1 MKFFKKNQVII
12 SVIAL
17 MLMAAGYLNFTN
29 NGSNFNKTAETGSLI
44 DSEQMAAIG
53 DAQLVSTNPAEA
65 NEIKDESL
73 NVTVENIK
81 KNEIDSNED
90 SNKDNNKEADNKQ
103 ENNTIETNSKTVTT
117 SEYFTESRL
126 EREKMYSQ
134 MLESYQTILESSEI
148 SDAQKEVSQTE
159 INKINNTKNAIMIAE
174 NLLKTKDI
182 EDIILLVND
191 KSINVVV
198 KTDKLSQDKVAQIQ
212 NIVSRE
218 MNAEIDN
225 IHITEYK

>member
-1 MKFFKKNQVII
+1 
-12 SVIAL
+12 
-17 MLMAAGYLNFTN
+17 
-29 NGSNFNKTAETGSLI
+29 
-44 DSEQMAAIG
+44 
-53 DAQLVSTNPAEA
+53 
-65 NEIKDESL
+65 
-73 NVTVENIK
+73 
-81 KNEIDSNED
+81 
-90 SNKDNNKEADNKQ
+90 
-103 ENNTIETNSKTVTT
+103 
-117 SEYFTESRL
+117 
-126 EREKMYSQ
+126 

>member
-1 MKFFKKNQVII
+1 MKNLKRNQFIV
-12 SVIAL
+12 VVLAL
-17 MLMAAGYLNFTN
+17 MLITAGYLNFISRNEANTQ
-29 NGSNFNKTAETGSLI
+29 TAGIIEETALA
-44 DSEQMAAIG
+44 EIG
-53 DAQLVSTNPAEA
+53 DATLVSSNAVQ
-65 NEIKDESL
+65 S
-73 NVTVENIK
+73 ENI
-81 KNEIDSNED
+81 NEEMV
-90 SNKDNNKEADNKQ
+90 E
-103 ENNTIETNSKTVTT
+103 NTIETQENTSIETT
-117 SEYFTESRL
+117 QNTIENDYFASSRL

-134 MLESYQTILESSEI
+134 MLDSYQTILESSEI

-225 IHITEYK
+225 IHIAEYK

>member
-1 MKFFKKNQVII
+1 MRILKRNQFIV
-12 SVIAL
+12 VVLAL
-17 MLMAAGYLNFTN
+17 MLITAGYLNFISRNEENTQ
-29 NGSNFNKTAETGSLI
+29 TAGFIEETALA
-44 DSEQMAAIG
+44 EIG
-53 DAQLVSTNPAEA
+53 DATLVSSNAVQSENTNEEMIE
-65 NEIKDESL
+65 N
-73 NVTVENIK
+73 TVE
-81 KNEIDSNED
+81 
-90 SNKDNNKEADNKQ
+90 AQ
-103 ENNTIETNSKTVTT
+103 ENVSIETTQNTIEND
-117 SEYFTESRL
+117 YFASSRL

-159 INKINNTKNAIMIAE
+159 NYKINNTKNAIMIAE

>member
-1 MKFFKKNQVII
+1 MRILKRNQFIV
-12 SVIAL
+12 VVLAL
-17 MLMAAGYLNFTN
+17 MLITAGYLNFISRNEENTQ
-29 NGSNFNKTAETGSLI
+29 TAGIIEETALA
-44 DSEQMAAIG
+44 EIG
-53 DAQLVSTNPAEA
+53 DATLVSSNAVQSENTNEEMIE
-65 NEIKDESL
+65 N
-73 NVTVENIK
+73 TVE
-81 KNEIDSNED
+81 
-90 SNKDNNKEADNKQ
+90 AQ
-103 ENNTIETNSKTVTT
+103 ENVSIETTQNTIEND
-117 SEYFTESRL
+117 YFASSRL

>member
-1 MKFFKKNQVII
+1 MKILKRNQFIV
-12 SVIAL
+12 VVLAL
-17 MLMAAGYLNFTN
+17 MLITAGYLNFISRNEANTQ
-29 NGSNFNKTAETGSLI
+29 TAGIIEETALA
-44 DSEQMAAIG
+44 EIG
-53 DAQLVSTNPAEA
+53 DATLVSSNAVQNENTNE
-65 NEIKDESL
+65 
-73 NVTVENIK
+73 VVE
-81 KNEIDSNED
+81 E
-90 SNKDNNKEADNKQ
+90 
-103 ENNTIETNSKTVTT
+103 NTIETQGNRNRETT
-117 SEYFTESRL
+117 QSTIENDYFASSRL

-134 MLESYQTILESSEI
+134 MIESYQTILESSEI

>member
-1 MKFFKKNQVII
+1 MRILKRNQFIV
-12 SVIAL
+12 VVLAL
-17 MLMAAGYLNFTN
+17 MLITAGYLNFISR
-29 NGSNFNKTAETGSLI
+29 NGENTQTAGFIEETALA
-44 DSEQMAAIG
+44 EIG
-53 DAQLVSTNPAEA
+53 DATLVSSNAVQSENTNEEMIE
-65 NEIKDESL
+65 N
-73 NVTVENIK
+73 TVE
-81 KNEIDSNED
+81 
-90 SNKDNNKEADNKQ
+90 AQ
-103 ENNTIETNSKTVTT
+103 ENVSIETTQNTIEND
-117 SEYFTESRL
+117 YFASSRL

>member
-1 MKFFKKNQVII
+1 MRILKRNQFIV
-12 SVIAL
+12 VVLAL
-17 MLMAAGYLNFTN
+17 MLITAGYLNFISRNVANTQ
-29 NGSNFNKTAETGSLI
+29 TAGIIEETALA
-44 DSEQMAAIG
+44 EIG
-53 DAQLVSTNPAEA
+53 DATLVSSNAVQNENTNE
-65 NEIKDESL
+65 
-73 NVTVENIK
+73 VVE
-81 KNEIDSNED
+81 E
-90 SNKDNNKEADNKQ
+90 
-103 ENNTIETNSKTVTT
+103 NTIETQGNINTETT
-117 SEYFTESRL
+117 QNTIENDYFASSRL

-134 MLESYQTILESSEI
+134 MIESYQTILESSEI

>member
-1 MKFFKKNQVII
+1 MRILKRNQFIV
-12 SVIAL
+12 VVLAL
-17 MLMAAGYLNFTN
+17 MLITAGYLNFISRNEENTQ
-29 NGSNFNKTAETGSLI
+29 TAGFIEETALA
-44 DSEQMAAIG
+44 EIG
-53 DAQLVSTNPAEA
+53 DATLVSSNAVQSENTNEEMIE
-65 NEIKDESL
+65 N
-73 NVTVENIK
+73 TVEA
-81 KNEIDSNED
+81 ED
-90 SNKDNNKEADNKQ
+90 NVSIETTQ
-103 ENNTIETNSKTVTT
+103 NTIEND
-117 SEYFTESRL
+117 YFASSRL

>member
-1 MKFFKKNQVII
+1 MRILKRNQFIV
-12 SVIAL
+12 VVLAL
-17 MLMAAGYLNFTN
+17 MLITAGYLNFISRNEANTQ
-29 NGSNFNKTAETGSLI
+29 TAGIIEETALA
-44 DSEQMAAIG
+44 EIG
-53 DAQLVSTNPAEA
+53 DATLVSSNAVQSENV
-65 NEIKDESL
+65 NEEMIE
-73 NVTVENIK
+73 NTVEV
-81 KNEIDSNED
+81 
-90 SNKDNNKEADNKQ
+90 Q
-103 ENNTIETNSKTVTT
+103 ENVSIETTQNTIEND
-117 SEYFTESRL
+117 YFASSRL

>member
-1 MKFFKKNQVII
+1 MRILKRNQFIV
-12 SVIAL
+12 VVLAL
-17 MLMAAGYLNFTN
+17 MLITAGYLNFISRNEENTQ
-29 NGSNFNKTAETGSLI
+29 TAGFIEETALA
-44 DSEQMAAIG
+44 EIG
-53 DAQLVSTNPAEA
+53 HATLVSSNAVQSENTNEEMIE
-65 NEIKDESL
+65 N
-73 NVTVENIK
+73 TVE
-81 KNEIDSNED
+81 
-90 SNKDNNKEADNKQ
+90 AQ
-103 ENNTIETNSKTVTT
+103 ENVSIETTQNTIEND
-117 SEYFTESRL
+117 YFASSRL

>member
-1 MKFFKKNQVII
+1 MKILKRNQFIV
-12 SVIAL
+12 VVLAL
-17 MLMAAGYLNFTN
+17 MLITAGYLNFISRNEANTQ
-29 NGSNFNKTAETGSLI
+29 TAGIIEETALA
-44 DSEQMAAIG
+44 EIG
-53 DAQLVSTNPAEA
+53 DATLVSSNAVQ
-65 NEIKDESL
+65 S
-73 NVTVENIK
+73 ENI
-81 KNEIDSNED
+81 NEEMV
-90 SNKDNNKEADNKQ
+90 E
-103 ENNTIETNSKTVTT
+103 NTIETQENTSIETT
-117 SEYFTESRL
+117 QNTIENDYFASSRL

-134 MLESYQTILESSEI
+134 MLDSYQTILESSEI

-225 IHITEYK
+225 IHIAEYK

>member
-1 MKFFKKNQVII
+1 MRILKRNQFIV
-12 SVIAL
+12 VVLAL
-17 MLMAAGYLNFTN
+17 MLITAGYLNFISRNEENTQ
-29 NGSNFNKTAETGSLI
+29 TAGIIEETALA
-44 DSEQMAAIG
+44 EIG
-53 DAQLVSTNPAEA
+53 DATLVSSNAVQSENV
-65 NEIKDESL
+65 NEEMIE
-73 NVTVENIK
+73 NTVEV
-81 KNEIDSNED
+81 
-90 SNKDNNKEADNKQ
+90 Q
-103 ENNTIETNSKTVTT
+103 ENVSIETTQNTIEND
-117 SEYFTESRL
+117 YFASSRL

>member
-1 MKFFKKNQVII
+1 MRILKRNQFIV
-12 SVIAL
+12 VVLAL
-17 MLMAAGYLNFTN
+17 MLITAGYLNFISRNEGNTQ
-29 NGSNFNKTAETGSLI
+29 TAGIIEETALA
-44 DSEQMAAIG
+44 EIG
-53 DAQLVSTNPAEA
+53 DAALVSSNAVQSENTNEEMIE
-65 NEIKDESL
+65 N
-73 NVTVENIK
+73 TVEA
-81 KNEIDSNED
+81 ED
-90 SNKDNNKEADNKQ
+90 NVSIETMQ
-103 ENNTIETNSKTVTT
+103 NTIEND
-117 SEYFTESRL
+117 YFDSSRL

>member
-1 MKFFKKNQVII
+1 MRILKRNQFIV
-12 SVIAL
+12 VVLAL
-17 MLMAAGYLNFTN
+17 MLITAGYLNFISRNEENTQ
-29 NGSNFNKTAETGSLI
+29 TAGFIEETAPA
-44 DSEQMAAIG
+44 EIG
-53 DAQLVSTNPAEA
+53 DATLVSSNAVQSENTNEEMIE
-65 NEIKDESL
+65 N
-73 NVTVENIK
+73 TVE
-81 KNEIDSNED
+81 
-90 SNKDNNKEADNKQ
+90 AQ
-103 ENNTIETNSKTVTT
+103 ENVSIETTQNTIEND
-117 SEYFTESRL
+117 YFASSRL

>member
-1 MKFFKKNQVII
+1 MILNENERIDDLGCKNLKIIQNKNWFCFGIDSVLLVNFAKNIKSNANVLDLGTGTGIIPILLSGKTNFKKA
-12 SVIAL
+12 IA
-17 MLMAAGYLNFTN
+17 
-29 NGSNFNKTAETGSLI
+29 
-44 DSEQMAAIG
+44 
-53 DAQLVSTNPAEA
+53 
-65 NEIKDESL
+65 
-73 NVTVENIK
+73 VEV
-81 KNEIDSNED
+81 
-90 SNKDNNKEADNKQ
+90 Q
-103 ENNTIETNSKTVTT
+103 ENVSIETTQNTIEND
-117 SEYFTESRL
+117 YFASSRL

>member
-1 MKFFKKNQVII
+1 MRILKRNQFIV
-12 SVIAL
+12 VVLAL
-17 MLMAAGYLNFTN
+17 MLITAGYLNFISRNEENTQ
-29 NGSNFNKTAETGSLI
+29 TAGIIEETALA
-44 DSEQMAAIG
+44 EIG
-53 DAQLVSTNPAEA
+53 DATLVSSNAVQSENTNEEMTE
-65 NEIKDESL
+65 N
-73 NVTVENIK
+73 TVEA
-81 KNEIDSNED
+81 ED
-90 SNKDNNKEADNKQ
+90 NVSIETTQ
-103 ENNTIETNSKTVTT
+103 NTIEND
-117 SEYFTESRL
+117 YFASSRL

>member
-1 MKFFKKNQVII
+1 MRILKRNQFIV
-12 SVIAL
+12 VVLAL
-17 MLMAAGYLNFTN
+17 MLITAGYLNFISRNEENTQ
-29 NGSNFNKTAETGSLI
+29 TAGIIEETALA
-44 DSEQMAAIG
+44 EIG
-53 DAQLVSTNPAEA
+53 DATLVSSNAVQSENTNEEMTE
-65 NEIKDESL
+65 N
-73 NVTVENIK
+73 TVEV
-81 KNEIDSNED
+81 ED
-90 SNKDNNKEADNKQ
+90 NVSIETTQ
-103 ENNTIETNSKTVTT
+103 NTIEND
-117 SEYFTESRL
+117 YFASSRL

>member
-1 MKFFKKNQVII
+1 
-12 SVIAL
+12 
-17 MLMAAGYLNFTN
+17 
-29 NGSNFNKTAETGSLI
+29 
-44 DSEQMAAIG
+44 
-53 DAQLVSTNPAEA
+53 
-65 NEIKDESL
+65 
-73 NVTVENIK
+73 
-81 KNEIDSNED
+81 
-90 SNKDNNKEADNKQ
+90 
-103 ENNTIETNSKTVTT
+103 
-117 SEYFTESRL
+117 
-126 EREKMYSQ
+126 MYSQ
-134 MLESYQTILESSEI
+134 MLDSYQTILESSEI

>member
-1 MKFFKKNQVII
+1 MRILKRNQFIV
-12 SVIAL
+12 VVLAL
-17 MLMAAGYLNFTN
+17 MLITAGYLNFISRNEENTQ
-29 NGSNFNKTAETGSLI
+29 TAGIIEETALA
-44 DSEQMAAIG
+44 EIG
-53 DAQLVSTNPAEA
+53 DATLVSSNAVQSENTNEEMTE
-65 NEIKDESL
+65 N
-73 NVTVENIK
+73 TVEA
-81 KNEIDSNED
+81 ED
-90 SNKDNNKEADNKQ
+90 NVSIETTQ
-103 ENNTIETNSKTVTT
+103 NTIEND
-117 SEYFTESRL
+117 YFASSRL
-126 EREKMYSQ
+126 GREKMYSQ

>member
-1 MKFFKKNQVII
+1 MKNLKRNQFIV
-12 SVIAL
+12 VVLAL
-17 MLMAAGYLNFTN
+17 MLITAGYLNFISRNEENTQ
-29 NGSNFNKTAETGSLI
+29 TAGIIEETALA
-44 DSEQMAAIG
+44 EIG
-53 DAQLVSTNPAEA
+53 DATLVSSNAVQSENTNEEMTE
-65 NEIKDESL
+65 N
-73 NVTVENIK
+73 TVEA
-81 KNEIDSNED
+81 ED
-90 SNKDNNKEADNKQ
+90 NVSIETTQ
-103 ENNTIETNSKTVTT
+103 NTIEND
-117 SEYFTESRL
+117 YFASSRL

>member
-1 MKFFKKNQVII
+1 MRILKRNQFIV
-12 SVIAL
+12 VVLAL
-17 MLMAAGYLNFTN
+17 MLITAGYLNFISRNEENTQ
-29 NGSNFNKTAETGSLI
+29 TAGIIEETALA
-44 DSEQMAAIG
+44 EIG
-53 DAQLVSTNPAEA
+53 DATLVSSNAVQSENV
-65 NEIKDESL
+65 NEEMIE
-73 NVTVENIK
+73 NTVK
-81 KNEIDSNED
+81 V
-90 SNKDNNKEADNKQ
+90 Q
-103 ENNTIETNSKTVTT
+103 ENVSIETTQNTIEND
-117 SEYFTESRL
+117 YFASSRL

>member
-1 MKFFKKNQVII
+1 MRILKRNQFIV
-12 SVIAL
+12 VVLAL
-17 MLMAAGYLNFTN
+17 MLITAGYLNFISRNEENTQ
-29 NGSNFNKTAETGSLI
+29 TAGFIEETALA
-44 DSEQMAAIG
+44 EIG
-53 DAQLVSTNPAEA
+53 DATLVSSNAVQSENTNEEMIENTAEA
-65 NEIKDESL
+65 
-73 NVTVENIK
+73 
-81 KNEIDSNED
+81 
-90 SNKDNNKEADNKQ
+90 Q
-103 ENNTIETNSKTVTT
+103 ENVSIETTQNTIEND
-117 SEYFTESRL
+117 YFASSRL

>member
-1 MKFFKKNQVII
+1 MRILKRNQFIV
-12 SVIAL
+12 VVLAL
-17 MLMAAGYLNFTN
+17 MLITAGYLNFISRNEENTQ
-29 NGSNFNKTAETGSLI
+29 TAGFIEETAL
-44 DSEQMAAIG
+44 ANIG
-53 DAQLVSTNPAEA
+53 DATLVSSNAVQSENTNEEMIE
-65 NEIKDESL
+65 N
-73 NVTVENIK
+73 TVE
-81 KNEIDSNED
+81 
-90 SNKDNNKEADNKQ
+90 AQ
-103 ENNTIETNSKTVTT
+103 ENVSIETTQNTIEND
-117 SEYFTESRL
+117 YFASSRL

>member
-1 MKFFKKNQVII
+1 MKNLKRNQFIV
-12 SVIAL
+12 VVLAL
-17 MLMAAGYLNFTN
+17 MLITAGYLNFISRNEANTQ
-29 NGSNFNKTAETGSLI
+29 TAGIIEETALA
-44 DSEQMAAIG
+44 EIG
-53 DAQLVSTNPAEA
+53 DATLVSSNAVQ
-65 NEIKDESL
+65 S
-73 NVTVENIK
+73 ENI
-81 KNEIDSNED
+81 NEEMV
-90 SNKDNNKEADNKQ
+90 E
-103 ENNTIETNSKTVTT
+103 NTIETQENTSIETT
-117 SEYFTESRL
+117 QNTIENDYFASSRL

-134 MLESYQTILESSEI
+134 MLDSYQTILESSEI

-212 NIVSRE
+212 NVVSRE

>member
-1 MKFFKKNQVII
+1 MKILKRNQFIV
-12 SVIAL
+12 VVLAL
-17 MLMAAGYLNFTN
+17 MLITAGYLNFISRNEANTQ
-29 NGSNFNKTAETGSLI
+29 TAGIIEETALA
-44 DSEQMAAIG
+44 EIG
-53 DAQLVSTNPAEA
+53 DATLVSSNAVQ
-65 NEIKDESL
+65 S
-73 NVTVENIK
+73 ENI
-81 KNEIDSNED
+81 NEEMV
-90 SNKDNNKEADNKQ
+90 E
-103 ENNTIETNSKTVTT
+103 NTIETQENTSIETT
-117 SEYFTESRL
+117 QNTIENDYFASSRL

-134 MLESYQTILESSEI
+134 MLDSYQTILESSEI

>member
-1 MKFFKKNQVII
+1 MKLLKKNQIVIY
-12 SVIAL
+12 VIAL
-17 MLMAAGYLNFTN
+17 MLMAVAYLNYTTN
-29 NGSNFNKTAETGSLI
+29 TAEQSVEASLQMEARD
-44 DSEQMAAIG
+44 DSNTANIG
-53 DAQLVSTNPAEA
+53 DATLVSSNAVQSENTNEEMIE
-65 NEIKDESL
+65 N
-73 NVTVENIK
+73 TVE
-81 KNEIDSNED
+81 
-90 SNKDNNKEADNKQ
+90 AQ
-103 ENNTIETNSKTVTT
+103 ENVSIETTQNTIEND
-117 SEYFTESRL
+117 YFASSRL

>member
-1 MKFFKKNQVII
+1 MRILKRNQFIV
-12 SVIAL
+12 VVLAL
-17 MLMAAGYLNFTN
+17 MLITAGYLNFISRNEENTQ
-29 NGSNFNKTAETGSLI
+29 TAGFIEETALA
-44 DSEQMAAIG
+44 EIG
-53 DAQLVSTNPAEA
+53 DATLVSSNAVQSENTNEEMIE
-65 NEIKDESL
+65 N
-73 NVTVENIK
+73 TVE
-81 KNEIDSNED
+81 
-90 SNKDNNKEADNKQ
+90 AQ
-103 ENNTIETNSKTVTT
+103 ENVSIETTQNTIEND
-117 SEYFTESRL
+117 YFGSSRL

>member
-1 MKFFKKNQVII
+1 MRILKRNQFIV
-12 SVIAL
+12 VVLAL
-17 MLMAAGYLNFTN
+17 MLITAGYLNFISRNEENTQ
-29 NGSNFNKTAETGSLI
+29 TAGIIEETALA
-44 DSEQMAAIG
+44 EIG
-53 DAQLVSTNPAEA
+53 DATLVSSNAVQSENTNEEMTE
-65 NEIKDESL
+65 N
-73 NVTVENIK
+73 TVE
-81 KNEIDSNED
+81 
-90 SNKDNNKEADNKQ
+90 AQ
-103 ENNTIETNSKTVTT
+103 ENVSIETTQNTIEND
-117 SEYFTESRL
+117 YFASSRL

>member
-1 MKFFKKNQVII
+1 MRILKRNQFIV
-12 SVIAL
+12 VVLAL
-17 MLMAAGYLNFTN
+17 MLITAGYLNFISRNEENTQ
-29 NGSNFNKTAETGSLI
+29 TAGFIEETALA
-44 DSEQMAAIG
+44 EIG
-53 DAQLVSTNPAEA
+53 DATLVSSNAVQSENTNEEMIE
-65 NEIKDESL
+65 N
-73 NVTVENIK
+73 TVE
-81 KNEIDSNED
+81 
-90 SNKDNNKEADNKQ
+90 AQ
-103 ENNTIETNSKTVTT
+103 ENVSIETTQNTIEND
-117 SEYFTESRL
+117 YFASSRL

>member
-1 MKFFKKNQVII
+1 MRILKRNQFIV
-12 SVIAL
+12 VVLAL
-17 MLMAAGYLNFTN
+17 MLITAGYLNFISRNEENTQ
-29 NGSNFNKTAETGSLI
+29 TAGIIEETALA
-44 DSEQMAAIG
+44 EIG
-53 DAQLVSTNPAEA
+53 DATLVSSNAVQSENTNEEMTE
-65 NEIKDESL
+65 N
-73 NVTVENIK
+73 TVEA
-81 KNEIDSNED
+81 ED
-90 SNKDNNKEADNKQ
+90 NVSIETTQ
-103 ENNTIETNSKTVTT
+103 NTIEND
-117 SEYFTESRL
+117 YFASSRL

-134 MLESYQTILESSEI
+134 MLESYQSILESSEI

>member
-1 MKFFKKNQVII
+1 MKILKRNQFIV
-12 SVIAL
+12 VVLAL
-17 MLMAAGYLNFTN
+17 MLITAGYLNFISRNEANTQ
-29 NGSNFNKTAETGSLI
+29 TAGIIEETALA
-44 DSEQMAAIG
+44 EIG
-53 DAQLVSTNPAEA
+53 DATLVSSNAVQNENTNE
-65 NEIKDESL
+65 
-73 NVTVENIK
+73 VVE
-81 KNEIDSNED
+81 E
-90 SNKDNNKEADNKQ
+90 
-103 ENNTIETNSKTVTT
+103 NTIETQGNINTETT
-117 SEYFTESRL
+117 QNTIENDYFASSRL

-134 MLESYQTILESSEI
+134 MIESYQTILESSEI

>member
-1 MKFFKKNQVII
+1 MRILKRNQFIV
-12 SVIAL
+12 VVLAL
-17 MLMAAGYLNFTN
+17 MLITAGYLNFISRNEENTQ
-29 NGSNFNKTAETGSLI
+29 TAGIIEETALA
-44 DSEQMAAIG
+44 EIG
-53 DAQLVSTNPAEA
+53 DATLVSSNAVQSENTNEEMTE
-65 NEIKDESL
+65 N
-73 NVTVENIK
+73 TVEA
-81 KNEIDSNED
+81 ED
-90 SNKDNNKEADNKQ
+90 NVSIETTQ
-103 ENNTIETNSKTVTT
+103 NTIEND
-117 SEYFTESRL
+117 YFASSRL
-126 EREKMYSQ
+126 ERDKMYSQ

>member
-1 MKFFKKNQVII
+1 MRILKRNQFIV
-12 SVIAL
+12 VVLAL
-17 MLMAAGYLNFTN
+17 MLITAGYLNFISRNEANTQ
-29 NGSNFNKTAETGSLI
+29 TAGIIEETALA
-44 DSEQMAAIG
+44 EIG
-53 DAQLVSTNPAEA
+53 DATLVSSNAVQNENTNE
-65 NEIKDESL
+65 
-73 NVTVENIK
+73 VVE
-81 KNEIDSNED
+81 E
-90 SNKDNNKEADNKQ
+90 
-103 ENNTIETNSKTVTT
+103 NTIETQGNINTETT
-117 SEYFTESRL
+117 QNTIENDYFASSRL

-134 MLESYQTILESSEI
+134 MIESYQTILESSEI

>member
-1 MKFFKKNQVII
+1 
-12 SVIAL
+12 
-17 MLMAAGYLNFTN
+17 
-29 NGSNFNKTAETGSLI
+29 
-44 DSEQMAAIG
+44 
-53 DAQLVSTNPAEA
+53 
-65 NEIKDESL
+65 
-73 NVTVENIK
+73 
-81 KNEIDSNED
+81 
-90 SNKDNNKEADNKQ
+90 
-103 ENNTIETNSKTVTT
+103 
-117 SEYFTESRL
+117 
-126 EREKMYSQ
+126 
-134 MLESYQTILESSEI
+134 
-148 SDAQKEVSQTE
+148 
-159 INKINNTKNAIMIAE
+159 MIAE